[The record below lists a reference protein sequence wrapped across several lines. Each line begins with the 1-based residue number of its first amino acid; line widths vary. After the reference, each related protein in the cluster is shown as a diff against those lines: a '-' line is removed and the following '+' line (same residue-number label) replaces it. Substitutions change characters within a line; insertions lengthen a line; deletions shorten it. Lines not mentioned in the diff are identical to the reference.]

1 MLNIQLKIL
10 KSRCQRH
17 FEMNLKKDCLLPT
30 GSGRSTG
37 NSHKNLFG
45 DSPVQQQQSAKNR
58 LPSNIPIG
66 SSDAPDSNGNLREN
80 GYGSEKSN

>member
-1 MLNIQLKIL
+1 MSATFKLLFNKTIL
-10 KSRCQRH
+10 YI
-17 FEMNLKKDCLLPT
+17 T
-30 GSGRSTG
+30 GDRGRTVG

-45 DSPVQQQQSAKNR
+45 ENSPVAQSKNR

-66 SSDAPDSNGNLREN
+66 NDAPDSNGNLREN

>member
-1 MLNIQLKIL
+1 MSVTFGTKIFFVNETIL
-10 KSRCQRH
+10 Y
-17 FEMNLKKDCLLPT
+17 LT
-30 GSGRSTG
+30 GSGRSNG

-45 DSPVQQQQSAKNR
+45 DSPVQQANSKNR

-66 SSDAPDSNGNLREN
+66 STDAPDSNGNLREN